1 MSLGM
6 IRYTCWSKYQ
16 ASISVYRYNTAKD
29 VWYYDAHA
37 EIPPEIET
45 LMKVKQRLTREGSIV
60 AVFTEDGQII
70 DKPA

>member
-6 IRYTCWSKYQ
+6 IRYTCWTKYQ
-16 ASISVYRYNTAKD
+16 ASISVYRYGTATG

-37 EIPPEIET
+37 EIPPEIQT
-45 LMKVKQRLTREGSIV
+45 LMKVKRRLASESGIV

-70 DKPA
+70 DEPA

>member
-29 VWYYDAHA
+29 VWDFDAHA
-37 EIPPEIET
+37 KVPPEIET

-60 AVFTEDGQII
+60 AVFTEGGQII
-70 DKPA
+70 DEPA

>member
-29 VWYYDAHA
+29 VWCYDAHA